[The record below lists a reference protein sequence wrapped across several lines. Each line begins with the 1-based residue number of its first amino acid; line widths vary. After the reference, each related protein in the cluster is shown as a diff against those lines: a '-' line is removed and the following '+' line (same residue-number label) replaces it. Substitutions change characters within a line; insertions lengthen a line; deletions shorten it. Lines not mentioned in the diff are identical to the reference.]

1 MKVKELELK
10 LAELKAQGKISDDS
24 HILGFNNEYCEFC
37 ETHDIVTANDDPL
50 RNLNQLKEDIERC
63 KKDGRQAYFFKDME
77 ELLDNL
83 NGKWKDAIRII

>member
-24 HILGFNNEYCEFC
+24 HILLFNDEFC
-37 ETHDIVTANDDPL
+37 ELYETSDIITVDNDSL
-50 RNLNQLKEDIERC
+50 YNLNQLKEDIERC
-63 KKDGRQAYFFKDME
+63 KKDGRPAYFLKDKE